1 MNDDDRTKEALFRH
15 AVLGDLLSRKLQR
28 GEMRLLLTEL
38 SQRAFEDY
46 RGRFRRMAYSTIE
59 EWYYKY
65 RHDGFEGLK
74 PLTRSDQ
81 GCSRC
86 LTPELEQLVIELKRE
101 DPGRTAPLI
110 LRELELAG
118 RINRGHMS
126 VYPIQRLLRHRG
138 LSGPRMEA
146 DVAAR
151 FRWEAS
157 MCGELWQADALHGPV
172 LVNPATGRPQRA
184 IVFGLLDDRSR
195 IIPYL
200 EAGFG
205 ETEHRFLA
213 VLHDAIARRGI
224 PRRLLLDNHK
234 SFTGYDLR
242 VLCAKLDIHIVHS
255 RPGDGPSKGKIER
268 WWRSL
273 RAHVIDR
280 LDLQK
285 VTTLDELNLR
295 IWNYVEADYHCRPH
309 ASLSGKTPLEFWDAD
324 ADEIRW
330 ISDHGRLAQAFI
342 GEVERQARND
352 STVQWRGVFYEV
364 PPYLRR
370 CKVRLRYSLLDTNR
384 VSLVDGNVEIP
395 LRVVRAVENAHRSRN
410 IAGPVEPEKPRTGL
424 NAPELLLE
432 SIIHPVPT
440 PKPDTT
446 VSLDADQKP
455 DSTEPPEGGGHE

>member
-15 AVLGDLLSRKLQR
+15 AVLGDLLSRKLRR
-28 GEMRLLLTEL
+28 GETRSLLTEL
-38 SQRAFEDY
+38 SLKTFEDY
-46 RGRFRRMAYSTIE
+46 RGRYRRMASSTFE
-59 EWYYKY
+59 EWYYKH

-74 PLTRSDQ
+74 PLSRSDQ
-81 GCSRC
+81 GCSRR
-86 LTPELEQLVIELKRE
+86 LSPELEQLVIDLKRE
-101 DPGRTAPLI
+101 DPGRSAPLI

-118 RINRGHMS
+118 RISRGHMS
-126 VYPIQRLLRHRG
+126 VYPIQRVFRHHG
-138 LSGPRMEA
+138 LSGPRMEI

-157 MCGELWQADALHGPV
+157 MCGELWQADALHGPM

-195 IIPYL
+195 IVPYL

-205 ETEHRFLA
+205 ETGLRFLA
-213 VLHDAIARRGI
+213 VLHNAIARRGI

-234 SFTGYDLR
+234 SFTSLDLR

-268 WWRSL
+268 WWRNL
-273 RAHVIDR
+273 REHVIDR

-295 IWNYVEADYHCRPH
+295 LWNYVEAEYHCGRT
-309 ASLSGKTPLEFWDAD
+309 ARFRAKRRSKSGRVMPTRSVGYRTTAALE
-324 ADEIRW
+324 
-330 ISDHGRLAQAFI
+330 QAFI

-352 STVQWRGVFYEV
+352 STVQWRSIFYEV

-370 CKVRLRYSLLDTNR
+370 CKVRLRYSLLDTTAS
-384 VSLVDGNVEIP
+384 VSSTLMSRFPCELSARLKMPTDPETSP
-395 LRVVRAVENAHRSRN
+395 SLRNPKN
-410 IAGPVEPEKPRTGL
+410 
-424 NAPELLLE
+424 
-432 SIIHPVPT
+432 PT
-440 PKPDTT
+440 P
-446 VSLDADQKP
+446 A
-455 DSTEPPEGGGHE
+455 